1 MEGMCYIDIMDV
13 VRLPGRNLHY
23 RKLKRDGLVI
33 GVNDLNRDVQGG
45 YLVRD
50 VNKLHMFA
58 L

>member
-1 MEGMCYIDIMDV
+1 MCCIDIMDV
-13 VRLPGRNLHY
+13 VRLPGRNLRY